1 MPYNML
7 KLFLIFIIINTSAD
21 GFMNI
26 MPLLG
31 SKLPSINKG
40 YVNNIKLSKVNKL
53 NENCNDK
60 VLYTNYRIGLRKL
73 RKTVKNT
80 NIDTLISIIN
90 FTNTFASNI
99 TWTVNNTEFNNE
111 DIGVQKLIMSNIHI
125 DVSNVKYIHISTK
138 NDTIIVELDKKN
150 KMNSIINEI
159 NNLDAIINTL
169 NFLMKIIN
177 IN

>member
-1 MPYNML
+1 ML

-31 SKLPSINKG
+31 GKLPSINKG
-40 YVNNIKLSKVNKL
+40 YINNIKLSKVNKL

-60 VLYTNYRIGLRKL
+60 ILYTNYRIGLRKL